1 MSINGYSND
10 SNVSVIDLAGKTG
23 FELAN
28 ENTTININNATLTD
42 SVSASTN
49 PIIDVQTAN
58 NVINLNNAQLNGN
71 IVSSTN
77 SYQLNFYGS
86 NVGINGTVDKANAI
100 LDNAA
105 TTLTFK
111 ANTFANA
118 NLSAVA
124 GTINLQDSAID
135 NYNIG
140 TLTSDTNALYNM
152 IAKFT
157 AQINNNKL
165 AINRKTKTNGG
176 TSVQKPHKS
185 SSIFIYSFI
194 NLCTE
199 TISFILSTLLPQN
212 IKASFIFPFT
222 AFISAFVI
230 QYGVFTTLQ
239 VFIQL

>member
-1 MSINGYSND
+1 M
-10 SNVSVIDLAGKTG
+10 
-23 FELAN
+23 AN
-28 ENTTININNATLTD
+28 ENTTININNSTLTD

-77 SYQLNFYGS
+77 SYKLNFYGS

-140 TLTSDTNALYNM
+140 TLTSDTNALYN
-152 IAKFT
+152 IDVDAFNKQSDT
-157 AQINNNKL
+157 VIVGENSTGIIQIGS
-165 AINRKTKTNGG
+165 INFLNGIDPQDKDFKVQIILTNRL
-176 TSVQKPHKS
+176 KR
-185 SSIFIYSFI
+185 IYYCKQ
-194 NLCTE
+194 L
-199 TISFILSTLLPQN
+199 LSN
-212 IKASFIFPFT
+212 F
-222 AFISAFVI
+222 
-230 QYGVFTTLQ
+230 
-239 VFIQL
+239 